1 MMLPTATL
9 VCLAALVPF
18 SQRSGAQSAI
28 DAPVVETELGARID
42 RYLATLAVYGM
53 SGSILVERDGRVI
66 VHASYG
72 LADRSEDVPL
82 TVDMPMLIGSLSKQF
97 VAAAILK
104 LEAQGRLRVGDSLP
118 RFFADVPADKRSVTL
133 HQLMTHTAGLEYL
146 PTGNLFEPMD
156 RAEVMRSTLALPRN
170 EESIGRH
177 AYANTGYTL
186 LAGVIE
192 SVAGV
197 SFEEFLRREL
207 FEPAGMRSTG
217 FEWDTAAEWRARLG
231 VHSYSGLSDEGSA
244 RAFPV
249 APRLAGAGG
258 VVSTVADL
266 YRWELA
272 LRGDVVLPDSSRR
285 KLFTPYVDV
294 GGPIR
299 HAYGWNVIT
308 TPRATTMIAH
318 AGDIG
323 GYNADFRRYVDEGL
337 TIIYLSNARVA
348 SGGWRQA
355 VLNNVSLLIAGAKYA
370 APPSVV
376 ELPAKRLEAFTGR
389 YRLESGQELRIWLDD
404 GRLMIGGDGS
414 EAIALLAAMS
424 AVDSTL
430 AATYDERTLTIARDM
445 VTGELSSLEA
455 ALTPS
460 LPRAELREE
469 IARQLRS
476 HTDSL
481 GAMRE
486 PELLGTAV
494 LSLSSARTYWRMK
507 FERGSVMQEWSW
519 QGGVIMSLD
528 GGMTTA
534 MATVLAPT
542 SSTEAATFDPFTGR
556 SVAVALGV
564 DGGRSL
570 TVISGDR
577 QATAVRVSDP

>member
-1 MMLPTATL
+1 
-9 VCLAALVPF
+9 
-18 SQRSGAQSAI
+18 
-28 DAPVVETELGARID
+28 
-42 RYLATLAVYGM
+42 
-53 SGSILVERDGRVI
+53 
-66 VHASYG
+66 
-72 LADRSEDVPL
+72 
-82 TVDMPMLIGSLSKQF
+82 
-97 VAAAILK
+97 
-104 LEAQGRLRVGDSLP
+104 
-118 RFFADVPADKRSVTL
+118 
-133 HQLMTHTAGLEYL
+133 
-146 PTGNLFEPMD
+146 
-156 RAEVMRSTLALPRN
+156 
-170 EESIGRH
+170 
-177 AYANTGYTL
+177 
-186 LAGVIE
+186 
-192 SVAGV
+192 
-197 SFEEFLRREL
+197 
-207 FEPAGMRSTG
+207 
-217 FEWDTAAEWRARLG
+217 
-231 VHSYSGLSDEGSA
+231 
-244 RAFPV
+244 
-249 APRLAGAGG
+249 
-258 VVSTVADL
+258 
-266 YRWELA
+266 
-272 LRGDVVLPDSSRR
+272 
-285 KLFTPYVDV
+285 
-294 GGPIR
+294 
-299 HAYGWNVIT
+299 
-308 TPRATTMIAH
+308 MIAH

-323 GYNADFRRYVDEGL
+323 CYNADFRRYVDEGL

-348 SGGWRQA
+348 GGGWRQA

-430 AATYDERTLTIARDM
+430 ATTYDERTLTIARDM